1 MQASQGALE
10 PVYLDHAATTP
21 PAPEVRAAME
31 PWLDSEHGNP
41 SSRHPLGQ
49 RAADALESARE
60 SVAASV
66 GAQPQGVVFTS
77 GGTEANNLAVLGLAR
92 ARARLGRHVLI
103 GATEHPSVRAPAEAL
118 TAEGFEVEWLRLD
131 SEGRLDLDHAGALLR
146 EDTVLVSQMLVNNE
160 VGAVQP
166 VAELAPRLEAAAPR
180 AWLHVDAVQAFGKL
194 DVRMVGLGAHALSLS
209 AHKLHGPKGAGAL
222 VLARGVKPRPLVYG
236 GGQEGDLRSGTEAVA
251 ACVGFGRAVELAV
264 EARADFQ
271 VRAGAL
277 RARLL
282 GDASA
287 LGLQPVLPAQLEAIP
302 NILALVVPGPPAE
315 VWLHHLA
322 ARGVYV
328 GTGSACQSKKGAL
341 SPALLAH
348 GLSEDEVRRV
358 LRFSFARTTTDAEVE
373 RASSALRSVA
383 QELEGVRS

>member
-1 MQASQGALE
+1 MQAPQGALE
-10 PVYLDHAATTP
+10 TVYLDHAATTP

-31 PWLDSEHGNP
+31 PWLASEHGNP

-92 ARARLGRHVLI
+92 ARANRGRHVLI
-103 GATEHPSVRAPAEAL
+103 GAAEHPSVRAPAEAL
-118 TAEGFEVEWLRLD
+118 VEEGFEVEWLRLD
-131 SEGRLDLDHAGALLR
+131 TGGRLDLEHASALLR

-166 VAELAPRLEAAAPR
+166 VAELAGRLGAAAPH

-194 DVRMVGLGAHALSLS
+194 DVRLVGLGAHALSLS

-222 VLARGVKPRPLVYG
+222 VLARGVSPRPLVHG
-236 GGQEGDLRSGTEAVA
+236 GGQEAGLRSGTEAVA
-251 ACVGFGRAVELAV
+251 ACVGFGRAIELAT
-264 EARADFQ
+264 EARAGSQ
-271 VRAGAL
+271 ERAAAL
-277 RARLL
+277 RERLL
-282 GDASA
+282 DGASA
-287 LGLQPVLPAQLEAIP
+287 LGLRSVLPAQAEVIP
-302 NILALVVPGPPAE
+302 HILALLVPGAPAE

-322 ARGVYV
+322 AHGIYV

-348 GLSEDEVRRV
+348 GLSEDEARRV
-358 LRFSFARTTTDAEVE
+358 LRFSFARTTTEAELE
-373 RASSALRSVA
+373 RALSALRCVA